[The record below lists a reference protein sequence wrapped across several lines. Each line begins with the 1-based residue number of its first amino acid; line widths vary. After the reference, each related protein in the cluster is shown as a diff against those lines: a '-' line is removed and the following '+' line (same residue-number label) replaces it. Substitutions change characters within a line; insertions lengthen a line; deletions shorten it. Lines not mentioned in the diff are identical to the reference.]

1 MASPQS
7 GPDSQKIAGISSH
20 DRILQSAKHLFAT
33 RGYENTSTVAIAR
46 AAGTSESQLIK
57 HFGSKEGLLEAI
69 FDNGWERMSGA
80 FPALQPIASPA
91 ERLEALLEMIL
102 SALERDSELKQL
114 MLLEGRRIRKE
125 GHMVLLTG
133 GYQRLVQ
140 MADGMLAEM
149 RSKGE
154 LRDDVEPQAVR
165 SALMG
170 MQESMMRDQVLAERM
185 GFPAKFKT
193 EDLRKIFHITLGA
206 FSKKLR

>member
-1 MASPQS
+1 MASPHS
-7 GPDSQKIAGISSH
+7 ASDSQKIGGMSSH
-20 DRILQSAKHLFAT
+20 DRILSSAKHLFAT

-46 AAGTSESQLIK
+46 AAATSESQLIK

-69 FDNGWERMSGA
+69 FDVGWERMSSA

-91 ERLEALLEMIL
+91 ERLEALLEMML
-102 SALERDSELKQL
+102 SGLERDPELKQL

-133 GYQRLVQ
+133 GYLRLVQ
-140 MADGMLAEM
+140 MADAMLAEM
-149 RSKGE
+149 KSKGE
-154 LRDDVEPQAVR
+154 LREDVDPQAVR

-170 MQESMMRDQVLAERM
+170 MQESMMRDQVLAERI
-185 GFPAKFKT
+185 GFPATFKT
-193 EDLRKIFHITLGA
+193 DALRKIFHITLAA